1 MSRPITL
8 TIAVVLQ
15 WIAAILGLIGGVTL
29 FLGSLATLNNEVR
42 AEIEKVLAEADVTTI
57 SASTIGWGVAVAGL
71 LTIGISVIR
80 IIVAVS
86 LGRGHNWARILISVI
101 AILSLI
107 GAIGQLFGGHWLTGI
122 VGAVVELIILW
133 LLWNSKSSEFI
144 KIRTAERTIAK
155 A

>member
-57 SASTIGWGVAVAGL
+57 SASTIGC
-71 LTIGISVIR
+71 S
-80 IIVAVS
+80 
-86 LGRGHNWARILISVI
+86 
-101 AILSLI
+101 
-107 GAIGQLFGGHWLTGI
+107 
-122 VGAVVELIILW
+122 
-133 LLWNSKSSEFI
+133 
-144 KIRTAERTIAK
+144 
-155 A
+155 